1 MNGGFWGIEA
11 VQVTGDMADRMQ
23 QHAEAMAQLIAQVV
37 MYVMPGGAVLAY
49 GPIAL
54 KRPIG
59 RRTEAGGALT
69 GAHMAK
75 ERAYFVHQGTSP
87 LPRRQPIEAFE
98 GILLQQ
104 PSPHVAWRICNK
116 SGCHPVSPLRGR
128 SSSCKISPITASLG
142 FCSKRW
148 SSQQLARI
156 HELIRV
162 QHLFDAQHQLHL
174 QWILVALQF
183 IPA

>member
-104 PSPHVAWRICNK
+104 PSPARGVADLQQVRVPP
-116 SGCHPVSPLRGR
+116 G
-128 SSSCKISPITASLG
+128 ISTARAIFLV
-142 FCSKRW
+142 
-148 SSQQLARI
+148 QDLA
-156 HELIRV
+156 HNG
-162 QHLFDAQHQLHL
+162 
-174 QWILVALQF
+174 
-183 IPA
+183 